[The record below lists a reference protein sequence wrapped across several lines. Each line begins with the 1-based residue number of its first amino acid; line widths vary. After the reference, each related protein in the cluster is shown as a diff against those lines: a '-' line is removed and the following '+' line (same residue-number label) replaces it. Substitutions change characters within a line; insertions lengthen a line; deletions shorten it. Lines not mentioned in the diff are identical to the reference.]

1 MEMVDNTPDTPN
13 SSEEVRLARRRFTV
27 EFKRNLLVEI
37 DNAKT
42 SDDVG
47 LILRREGLHTTQ
59 VAKWRREQR
68 TGTLGAKKRG
78 KPARDEVQRR
88 NDELEKENTELKDR
102 LALAEEL
109 IEAQGKVHALL
120 HAASGKSAS
129 QKSSR

>member
-1 MEMVDNTPDTPN
+1 MADNTRNTPDN
-13 SSEEVRLARRRFTV
+13 NEEVRPTRRRFTV
-27 EFKRNLLVEI
+27 EFKRNLLAEI
-37 DNAKT
+37 DDAKT

-68 TGTLGAKKRG
+68 TGTLGTKKRG
-78 KPARDEVQRR
+78 KPARDEAQRR
-88 NDELEKENTELKDR
+88 NDELEKENADLKDR

-129 QKSSR
+129 RKPQR

>member
-1 MEMVDNTPDTPN
+1 MVDNTPDN
-13 SSEEVRLARRRFTV
+13 SEEVRPARRRFTI
-27 EFKRNLLVEI
+27 EFKRNLLAEI

-42 SDDVG
+42 SDEVG
-47 LILRREGLHTTQ
+47 LILRREGLHTTH

-68 TGTLGAKKRG
+68 AGTLGAKKRG
-78 KPARDEVQRR
+78 KPARDDVQRR
-88 NDELEKENTELKDR
+88 NDELEKENADLKDR

-129 QKSSR
+129 QKSPR